1 MFKAGL
7 IHNSAS
13 FIYLPTQ
20 SLLTQSNVILFIEQM
35 LIMYIRMTAHRK
47 QSYTLSASYTIND
60 TIYWNAPSVLSKME
74 VCISNRETNCKEEI
88 DLFFK
93 TSKLPLGKM
102 SSNSNSP
109 QISKQILSSLSNPLS
124 GYAESLS
131 NLKRLLLW
139 VTKHSSYKLKS
150 NAAANT

>member
-13 FIYLPTQ
+13 FIYLLTQ

-60 TIYWNAPSVLSKME
+60 TIY
-74 VCISNRETNCKEEI
+74 
-88 DLFFK
+88 
-93 TSKLPLGKM
+93 
-102 SSNSNSP
+102 
-109 QISKQILSSLSNPLS
+109 
-124 GYAESLS
+124 
-131 NLKRLLLW
+131 
-139 VTKHSSYKLKS
+139 
-150 NAAANT
+150 